1 MERYTF
7 WFVAIKHSQFDTY
20 LKHLD
25 KYLDTTAG
33 LLISQE
39 IASKGIHKETDG
51 EHLHIAAQIT
61 PEKYKLLHLNVHT
74 QQLKLVLKAKNGIGK
89 QVGKISPD
97 KVRDE
102 TAFMTYCCKDDKV
115 YTRNMDLEKVQEY
128 ISNSFK
134 KKENWDEDI
143 INYIKTTYDNQPLYT
158 QNIICFGAESE
169 SPTFIPYHNE
179 TTKLEHL
186 VIQYYIDNS
195 KKESIP
201 TRNCIRRL
209 VARYLMYKIPEC
221 RGTRLTDIIN
231 NYIL

>member
-1 MERYTF
+1 MEAPYTF
-7 WFVAIKHSQFDTY
+7 WFVAIKHVNFDMY

-39 IASKGIHKETDG
+39 IATKGIHKETDG

-74 QQLKLVLKAKNGIGK
+74 QQLKLVLKAKDGIGK

-115 YTRNMDLEKVQEY
+115 YTRNMDLKIVQEY

-134 KKENWDEDI
+134 KKENWEDDI
-143 INYIKTTYDNQPLYT
+143 INYIKATYHVYPLCT
-158 QNIICFGAESE
+158 
-169 SPTFIPYHNE
+169 PYIDDPREIFNYHME
-179 TTKLEHL
+179 TSKLEHL
-186 VIQYYIDNS
+186 VISYYIENS
-195 KKESIP
+195 KKKSIP
-201 TRNCIRRL
+201 TRMSIKRL
-209 VARYLMYKIPEC
+209 VARYLMYEIPEC
-221 RGTRLTDIIN
+221 QGTRLTDIIN